1 MLKQRL
7 ITAFTILPLF
17 LVVMWYGNPW
27 FTAFVALAGLIGL
40 AEFYRHSGTAKT
52 PLLNIFGLIWAFLF
66 LVSPHLSAWG
76 VTRVLLLT
84 VGLTVSLVLLL
95 CLRPRERVFSAWVWM
110 LGGALYI
117 GWMLSYF
124 IALYGLEG
132 GREWVFFAVFA
143 CSGSDIFAYFIGRA
157 WGKHIMAPTISPG
170 KTWEGALGG
179 LLGALALGMIIYFS
193 VFSSG
198 MSVDWWHAVILCLLI
213 SVFGQAG
220 DLVESLFKR
229 NMSAKESGNSLP
241 GHGGFMDRLD
251 SVVFTGVVVYYYV
264 VWLL

>member
-7 ITAFTILPLF
+7 ITAFAILPVF
-17 LVVMWYGNPW
+17 LAAMWYGNPW
-27 FTAFVALAGLIGL
+27 FTGLMVLVGLLGL
-40 AEFYRHSGTAKT
+40 AEFYRHSGTAKI
-52 PLLNIFGLIWAFLF
+52 PLLYIFGLLWAFLF
-66 LVSPHLSAWG
+66 MVSPHLSAWG
-76 VTRVLLLT
+76 ITRALLLT
-84 VGLTVSLVLLL
+84 VGLTASLVLLL
-95 CLRPRERVFSAWVWM
+95 CLRPRERAFSAWVWM

-132 GREWVFFAVFA
+132 GREWVLFAVFA

-179 LLGALALGMIIYFS
+179 LLGALALGMIIYFAIDMPAA
-193 VFSSG
+193 FS
-198 MSVDWWHAVILCLLI
+198 WWHAVILCLLI
-213 SVFGQAG
+213 SAVGQAG

-229 NMSAKESGNSLP
+229 NMLAKESGNSLP
-241 GHGGFMDRLD
+241 GHGGFLDRLD

-264 VWLL
+264 LWFL